1 MRVLQTLVSREG
13 FRDSAHNKLRFRAL
27 EALFAIAKTNKCH
40 SLQLPMGFLCAT
52 DETDRD
58 QLLDRVV
65 GEARGA
71 GVAVVGGIDSDAAS
85 KRDVTKVDVLARN
98 LPYFGFV
105 ANGSGQLFGPWR
117 QMSTTNDNY
126 DPQQAFPSSERTVT
140 VAGVEVSVLLCGE
153 IFNPNAAEAI
163 GTMRPA
169 VVFAPG
175 HASIGMGLIPALQRV
190 HASTS
195 CPVLHSH
202 HVVNAGSIHAIAA
215 NGQHD
220 SRSIDKNWQ
229 YEPMSG
235 GPFWYGWTVRD
246 V

>member
-1 MRVLQTLVSREG
+1 MRVLQTLVSKDG
-13 FRDSAHNKLRFRAL
+13 FRDSAHNGLRFRAL
-27 EALFAIAKTNKCH
+27 DALLAIAKTNKCQ
-40 SLQLPMGFLCAT
+40 SIQLPMGFLFAT
-52 DETDRD
+52 GEVDRD
-58 QLLDRVV
+58 QLLDRVAN
-65 GEARGA
+65 EARGA
-71 GVAVVGGIDSDAAS
+71 SMTLIGGIDIDAAS
-85 KRDVTKVDVLARN
+85 KHDVTKADVLAQN

-105 ANGSGQLFGPWR
+105 ANGRGQLFGPWR
-117 QMSTTNDNY
+117 QTSTTSTNY
-126 DPQQAFPSSERTVT
+126 DPQQVFPNRERTVT

-153 IFNPNAAEAI
+153 IFNPNAATAL

-169 VVFAPG
+169 VVFTPG
-175 HASIGMGLIPALQRV
+175 HASMGMGLIPALQRV
-190 HASTS
+190 HASTI

-202 HVVNAGSIHAIAA
+202 HVVNAESTHAIAA

-220 SRSIDKNWQ
+220 SRSIAKSWR